1 MRVSRWKWGRGE
13 PRHPHFSKLAQLRL
27 RITELS
33 SMGGGSI
40 GGLLKASCGIPMCRN
55 YRACPLTDG
64 TCVKG
69 MRAFFLSSWSYL
81 LQSWLVVSFFPGEE
95 LLWRCSQCCVCLFL
109 SQQSEG
115 PYCLR
120 TPRGLTFFCV
130 VCHGLLL
137 PEHSQVHPASPS
149 PCPFTLR
156 GLLRPFLKASK
167 VQALFP
173 PAMGENLLF

>member
-1 MRVSRWKWGRGE
+1 M
-13 PRHPHFSKLAQLRL
+13 
-27 RITELS
+27 
-33 SMGGGSI
+33 
-40 GGLLKASCGIPMCRN
+40 
-55 YRACPLTDG
+55 
-64 TCVKG
+64 
-69 MRAFFLSSWSYL
+69 
-81 LQSWLVVSFFPGEE
+81 SFFPGEE

-156 GLLRPFLKASK
+156 GSLRPSLKASK
-167 VQALFP
+167 AQALFP
-173 PAMGENLLF
+173 PAMCETCYSSPLTLICEHEGHLELLSPENAYVCRSLWRELPQLDEAKTSSEPGLGLETLVFH